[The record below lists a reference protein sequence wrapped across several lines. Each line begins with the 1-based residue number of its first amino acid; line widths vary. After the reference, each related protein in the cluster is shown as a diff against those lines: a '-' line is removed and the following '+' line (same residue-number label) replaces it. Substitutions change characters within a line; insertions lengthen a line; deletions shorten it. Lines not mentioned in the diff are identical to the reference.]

1 MNTSYLYF
9 LRVCAL
15 KVYLWGLLFGVV
27 LPFSGQAADAAVR
40 VALQGTTMGTRY
52 SVTYVDADDARRA
65 AIHAEI
71 GELFTTVDGELSNW
85 NPQSWVSRWNRNE
98 SLDTIE
104 VPSYAAE
111 VLRIALQIAEQSGGA
126 MDPTIS
132 PLIELWGFGASKDW
146 IGPPLDFEIEQ
157 ILEVCGYTRVEF
169 DPVQRVVRKG
179 VSQLQLNLSAVAKGY
194 AVDQVAALLD
204 AHGLDSHLINI
215 GGEVRASG
223 LRPDGRAWTV
233 KIAHGG
239 VASAQFDRAITLR
252 DASIATSGFSQR
264 FFVWE
269 GQRFAHLIDP
279 RSGKPVS
286 NAVSSVSVR
295 AENCA
300 LADGWATACCVLGF
314 EAGMALI
321 ESLDGV
327 DAVFYLEDDAGK
339 LVERVSS
346 GW

>member
-1 MNTSYLYF
+1 MSVLKLY
-9 LRVCAL
+9 C
-15 KVYLWGLLFGVV
+15 WGLLLGAA
-27 LPFSGQAADAAVR
+27 LPFSGQAAEAAVR
-40 VALQGTTMGTRY
+40 VALQGATMGTHY
-52 SVTYVDADDARRA
+52 SVSYVNADDSRRA
-65 AIHAEI
+65 TIHAEI
-71 GELFTTVDGELSNW
+71 AELFTALDGELSNW
-85 NPQSWVSRWNRNE
+85 NPQSWVSRLNCNE

-104 VPSYAAE
+104 VPSHAAE

-157 ILEVCGYTRVEF
+157 TLEVCGYARVEF
-169 DPVQRVVRKG
+169 DPVQGVVRKA

-194 AVDQVAALLD
+194 IVDQVAALLD

-215 GGEVRASG
+215 GGEMRASG

-239 VASAQFDRAITLR
+239 VASAQFDRVVTLR
-252 DASIATSGFSQR
+252 DASIASSGFSQR
-264 FFVWE
+264 FYVWE

-286 NAVSSVSVR
+286 NAVRSVSVR

-314 EAGMALI
+314 KAGMALI

-346 GW
+346 GWVGL